1 MVMKVRESKF
11 RGGVGL
17 GAGGLDTQEIR
28 KSFFRLGFALAWGMP
43 AGWLEAGDSML
54 QARVPGGD
62 GGDGDWGRGR

>member
-1 MVMKVRESKF
+1 M
-11 RGGVGL
+11 